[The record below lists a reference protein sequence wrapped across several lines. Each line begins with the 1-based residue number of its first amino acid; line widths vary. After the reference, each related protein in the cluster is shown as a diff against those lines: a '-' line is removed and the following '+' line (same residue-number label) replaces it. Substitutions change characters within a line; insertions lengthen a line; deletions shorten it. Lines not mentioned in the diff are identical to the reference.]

1 MGKPFLSM
9 TTPTTRPSLLLRIA
23 DPQDSAAWAEFT
35 DLYEPILIRVA
46 KSRGI
51 QIGDAEELAQEVLI
65 TVLKSIKNFKNGEQ
79 VGSFRRW
86 LATITH
92 NKVRDYFRSIKRI
105 DRRTQGELLDLSTIS
120 DRSLEDMDLAL
131 ETQWRHQ
138 MFARAVNAIRD
149 TVHQETW
156 EAFWGTSI
164 EMRSAEQVARE
175 LGTSVGNIYVSR
187 SRVIAK
193 LRNWVQQ
200 NADPSWENCHDS

>member
-1 MGKPFLSM
+1 M

-92 NKVRDYFRSIKRI
+92 NKVRDYFRSTKRI

-131 ETQWRHQ
+131 ENQWRHQ

-175 LGTSVGNIYVSR
+175 LGTSVGIIYVSR

-200 NADPSWENCHDS
+200 NADPSWENLS